1 MLLYIRK
8 ILLDLKDEEY
18 RKFTLKLIPN
28 IEENKVIGVRVPKL
42 REIIKKEL
50 KNIESKEKY
59 LNQLIE
65 FKYFEEYNIYMYI
78 LEKEN
83 DLEKAIY
90 RIKEILPFIDNWATC
105 DISSPKVFKKYPKEI
120 YKFAKEC
127 INSDKPYI
135 KRYGIVLLLSN
146 RLYNYID
153 LVINSEDNDQYY
165 VKMVKAW
172 YLSMA
177 LVYNYEKTIKYF
189 EEKKIDKWVHNKAL
203 QKAIESRQIDINVKE
218 YLKKLKLHH

>member
-8 ILLDLKDEEY
+8 MLLDLKDEEY

-28 IEENKVIGVRVPKL
+28 IEENKVIGVRTPKL

-59 LNQLIE
+59 LNQLSE

-78 LEKEN
+78 LEKEK
-83 DLEKAIY
+83 DLNIAIN

-105 DISSPKVFKKYPKEI
+105 DISSPKVFKKYPKEV
-120 YKFAKEC
+120 YRFAKEC

-189 EEKKIDKWVHNKAL
+189 EEKKIDKWVYNKAL

-218 YLKKLKLHH
+218 YLRKLKLHH

>member
-8 ILLDLKDEEY
+8 MLLDLKDEEY

-28 IEENKVIGVRVPKL
+28 IEENKVIGVRAPKL

-59 LNQLIE
+59 LNQLTE

-78 LEKEN
+78 
-83 DLEKAIY
+83 LEKAIY

-120 YKFAKEC
+120 YRFAKEC

-135 KRYGIVLLLSN
+135 KRYGIGLLLSN
-146 RLYNYID
+146 RLYDYID
-153 LVINSEDNDQYY
+153 LVINSEDNDEYY

-218 YLKKLKLHH
+218 YLRKLKLHH

>member
-8 ILLDLKDEEY
+8 MLLDLKDEEY

-28 IEENKVIGVRVPKL
+28 IEENKVIGVRAPKL

-59 LNQLIE
+59 LNQLTE

-78 LEKEN
+78 LEKEK

-105 DISSPKVFKKYPKEI
+105 DISSPKVFKKYPKEV
-120 YKFAKEC
+120 YRFAKEC

-135 KRYGIVLLLSN
+135 KRYGIGLLLSN
-146 RLYNYID
+146 RLYDYTD
-153 LVINSEDNDQYY
+153 LVINSEDNDEYY

-218 YLKKLKLHH
+218 YLRKLKLHH

>member
-1 MLLYIRK
+1 MLSYIRK
-8 ILLDLKDEEY
+8 MLLDLKDEEY

-28 IEENKVIGVRVPKL
+28 IEENKVIGVRAPKL
-42 REIIKKEL
+42 REIIKNEL
-50 KNIESKEKY
+50 KSIQSKEKY
-59 LNQLIE
+59 LNQLSE

-78 LEKEN
+78 LEKEK

-105 DISSPKVFKKYPKEI
+105 DISSPKVFKKYPKEV
-120 YKFAKEC
+120 YRFAKEC

-135 KRYGIVLLLSN
+135 KRYGIGLLLSN

-153 LVINSEDNDQYY
+153 LVINSEDNDEYY

-189 EEKKIDKWVHNKAL
+189 EDKKIDKWVHNKAL
-203 QKAIESRQIDINVKE
+203 QKAIESRQIDIKVKE
-218 YLKKLKLHH
+218 YLRKLKLHH

>member
-8 ILLDLKDEEY
+8 MLLNLKDEEY

-28 IEENKVIGVRVPKL
+28 IEENKVIGVRAPKL

-78 LEKEN
+78 LEKEK

-105 DISSPKVFKKYPKEI
+105 DISSPKVFKKYPKEV
-120 YKFAKEC
+120 YRFAKEC

-135 KRYGIVLLLSN
+135 KRYGIGLLLSN
-146 RLYNYID
+146 RLYNYTD
-153 LVINSEDNDQYY
+153 LVINSEDNDEYY

-203 QKAIESRQIDINVKE
+203 QKAIESRQININIKE
-218 YLKKLKLHH
+218 YLRKLKLHH

>member
-8 ILLDLKDEEY
+8 ILLELKDEEY

-28 IEENKVIGVRVPKL
+28 IEENKVIGVRAPKL

-59 LNQLIE
+59 LNQLTK

-78 LEKEN
+78 LEKEK
-83 DLEKAIY
+83 DLNIAIN

-105 DISSPKVFKKYPKEI
+105 DISSPKVFKKYPKEV
-120 YKFAKEC
+120 YRFAKEC

-135 KRYGIVLLLSN
+135 KRYGIGLLLSN
-146 RLYNYID
+146 RLYDYTD
-153 LVINSEDNDQYY
+153 LVINSEDNDEYY

>member
-8 ILLDLKDEEY
+8 ILLELKDEKY
-18 RKFTLKLIPN
+18 REFILKLIPN
-28 IEENKVIGVRVPKL
+28 IEENKVIGVRAPKL

-59 LNQLIE
+59 LNQLTE

-78 LEKEN
+78 LEKEK

-105 DISSPKVFKKYPKEI
+105 DISSPKVFKKYPKEV
-120 YKFAKEC
+120 YRFSKEC

-135 KRYGIVLLLSN
+135 KRYGIGLLLSN
-146 RLYNYID
+146 RLYDYTD
-153 LVINSEDNDQYY
+153 LVINSEDNDEYY
-165 VKMVKAW
+165 VKMVKSW

-189 EEKKIDKWVHNKAL
+189 EEKKIDK
-203 QKAIESRQIDINVKE
+203 
-218 YLKKLKLHH
+218 

>member
-8 ILLDLKDEEY
+8 MLLDLKDEEY

-28 IEENKVIGVRVPKL
+28 IEENKVIGVRTPKL

-78 LEKEN
+78 LEKEK

-105 DISSPKVFKKYPKEI
+105 DISSPKVFKKYPKEV
-120 YKFAKEC
+120 YRFAKEC

-135 KRYGIVLLLSN
+135 KRYGIGLLLSN
-146 RLYNYID
+146 RLYDYTD
-153 LVINSEDNDQYY
+153 LVINSEDNDEYY

-218 YLKKLKLHH
+218 YLRKLKLHH

>member
-8 ILLDLKDEEY
+8 ILLELKDEEY
-18 RKFTLKLIPN
+18 RKFTFKLIPN
-28 IEENKVIGVRVPKL
+28 IEENKVIGVRAPKL

-59 LNQLIE
+59 LNQLTE

-105 DISSPKVFKKYPKEI
+105 DISSPKIFKKYPKEV
-120 YKFAKEC
+120 YRFAKEC

-135 KRYGIVLLLSN
+135 KRYGIGLLLSN
-146 RLYNYID
+146 RLYDYTD
-153 LVINSEDNDQYY
+153 LVINSEDNDEYY

-203 QKAIESRQIDINVKE
+203 QKTIESRQIDINVKE
-218 YLKKLKLHH
+218 YLRKLKLHY

>member
-8 ILLDLKDEEY
+8 MLLDLKDEEY

-28 IEENKVIGVRVPKL
+28 IEENKVIGVRAPKL
-42 REIIKKEL
+42 REIVKKEL

-59 LNQLIE
+59 LNQLTE

-78 LEKEN
+78 LEKEK

-105 DISSPKVFKKYPKEI
+105 DISSPKVFKKYPKEV
-120 YKFAKEC
+120 YRFAKEC

-135 KRYGIVLLLSN
+135 KRYGIGLLLSN
-146 RLYNYID
+146 RLYDYTD
-153 LVINSEDNDQYY
+153 LVINSEDNDEYY

>member
-1 MLLYIRK
+1 MLSYIRK
-8 ILLDLKDEEY
+8 MLLDLKDEKY
-18 RKFTLKLIPN
+18 REFTLKLIPN
-28 IEENKVIGVRVPKL
+28 IEENKVIGVRAPKL

-78 LEKEN
+78 LEKEK

-105 DISSPKVFKKYPKEI
+105 DISSPKIFKKYPKEV
-120 YKFAKEC
+120 YRFAKEC

-135 KRYGIVLLLSN
+135 KRYGIGLLLSN
-146 RLYNYID
+146 RLYDYTD
-153 LVINSEDNDQYY
+153 LVINSEDNDEYY

-218 YLKKLKLHH
+218 YLRKLKLHH

>member
-8 ILLDLKDEEY
+8 MLLDLKDEEY

-28 IEENKVIGVRVPKL
+28 IEENKVIGVRAPKL

-90 RIKEILPFIDNWATC
+90 RIKEICF
-105 DISSPKVFKKYPKEI
+105 
-120 YKFAKEC
+120 
-127 INSDKPYI
+127 
-135 KRYGIVLLLSN
+135 RYN
-146 RLYNYID
+146 RGG
-153 LVINSEDNDQYY
+153 
-165 VKMVKAW
+165 
-172 YLSMA
+172 
-177 LVYNYEKTIKYF
+177 
-189 EEKKIDKWVHNKAL
+189 KI
-203 QKAIESRQIDINVKE
+203 
-218 YLKKLKLHH
+218 

>member
-8 ILLDLKDEEY
+8 MLLDLKDEEY

-28 IEENKVIGVRVPKL
+28 IEENKVIGVRAPKL

-105 DISSPKVFKKYPKEI
+105 DISSPKVFKKYPKEV
-120 YKFAKEC
+120 YRFAKEC

-135 KRYGIVLLLSN
+135 KRYGIGLLLSN
-146 RLYNYID
+146 RLYDYTD
-153 LVINSEDNDQYY
+153 LVINSEDNDEYY

>member
-1 MLLYIRK
+1 MLSYIRK
-8 ILLDLKDEEY
+8 MLLDLKDEEY

-28 IEENKVIGVRVPKL
+28 IEENKVIGVRTPKL
-42 REIIKKEL
+42 REIVKKEL

-59 LNQLIE
+59 LNQLSE

-78 LEKEN
+78 LEKEK
-83 DLEKAIY
+83 DLNIAIN
-90 RIKEILPFIDNWATC
+90 RIKDILPFIDNWATC
-105 DISSPKVFKKYPKEI
+105 DISSPKVFKKYPKEV
-120 YKFAKEC
+120 YRFAKEC

-135 KRYGIVLLLSN
+135 KRYGIGLLLSN
-146 RLYNYID
+146 GLYDYTD
-153 LVINSEDNDQYY
+153 LVINSEDNDEYY

-218 YLKKLKLHH
+218 YLRKLKLHH

>member
-18 RKFTLKLIPN
+18 KKFTLKLIPN
-28 IEENKVIGVRVPKL
+28 IEENKVIGVRAPKL

-59 LNQLIE
+59 LNQLTE

-105 DISSPKVFKKYPKEI
+105 DISSPKVFKKYPKEV
-120 YKFAKEC
+120 YRFAKEC

-135 KRYGIVLLLSN
+135 KRYGIGILLSN
-146 RLYNYID
+146 RLYDYTD
-153 LVINSEDNDQYY
+153 LVINSEDNDEYY

>member
-8 ILLDLKDEEY
+8 MLLDLKDEEY

-78 LEKEN
+78 LEKGK

-105 DISSPKVFKKYPKEI
+105 DISSPKVFKKYPKEV
-120 YKFAKEC
+120 YRFAKEC

-135 KRYGIVLLLSN
+135 KRYGIGLLLSN
-146 RLYNYID
+146 RLYDYTD
-153 LVINSEDNDQYY
+153 LVINSEDNDEYY

-189 EEKKIDKWVHNKAL
+189 EEKKKDKWVHNKAL

-218 YLKKLKLHH
+218 YLRKLKLHH

>member
-8 ILLDLKDEEY
+8 MLLDLKDEEY

-28 IEENKVIGVRVPKL
+28 IEENKVIGVRAPKL

-59 LNQLIE
+59 LNQLSE

-78 LEKEN
+78 LEKEK

-105 DISSPKVFKKYPKEI
+105 DISSPKVFKKYPKEV
-120 YKFAKEC
+120 YRFAKEC

-135 KRYGIVLLLSN
+135 KRYGIGLLLSN
-146 RLYNYID
+146 RLYDYTD
-153 LVINSEDNDQYY
+153 LVINSEDNDEYY

-218 YLKKLKLHH
+218 YLRKLKLHH

>member
-8 ILLDLKDEEY
+8 MLLDLKDEEY

-28 IEENKVIGVRVPKL
+28 IEENKVIGVRAPKL
-42 REIIKKEL
+42 REIIKKGL

-105 DISSPKVFKKYPKEI
+105 DISSPKVFKKYPKEV
-120 YKFAKEC
+120 YRFAKEC

-135 KRYGIVLLLSN
+135 KRYGIGLLLSN
-146 RLYNYID
+146 RLYDYTD
-153 LVINSEDNDQYY
+153 LVINSEDNDEYY

-218 YLKKLKLHH
+218 YLRKLKLHH

>member
-8 ILLDLKDEEY
+8 ILLELKDEKY
-18 RKFTLKLIPN
+18 REFTLKLIPN
-28 IEENKVIGVRVPKL
+28 IEENKVIGVRTPKL

-59 LNQLIE
+59 LNQLSE

-78 LEKEN
+78 LEKEK
-83 DLEKAIY
+83 DLNIAIN

-105 DISSPKVFKKYPKEI
+105 DISSPKVFKKYPKEV
-120 YKFAKEC
+120 YRFAKEC

-135 KRYGIVLLLSN
+135 KRYGIGLLLSN
-146 RLYNYID
+146 RLYDYTD
-153 LVINSEDNDQYY
+153 LVINSEDNDEYY

-189 EEKKIDKWVHNKAL
+189 EEKK
-203 QKAIESRQIDINVKE
+203 
-218 YLKKLKLHH
+218 

>member
-8 ILLDLKDEEY
+8 MLLDLKDEEY

-105 DISSPKVFKKYPKEI
+105 DISSPKVFKKYPKEV
-120 YKFAKEC
+120 YRFAKEC

-135 KRYGIVLLLSN
+135 KRYGIGLLLSN
-146 RLYNYID
+146 RLYDYTD
-153 LVINSEDNDQYY
+153 LVINSEDNDEYY

-218 YLKKLKLHH
+218 YLRKLKLHH

>member
-8 ILLDLKDEEY
+8 MLLDLKDEEY

-28 IEENKVIGVRVPKL
+28 IEENKVIGVRTPKL

-59 LNQLIE
+59 LNQLSE

-78 LEKEN
+78 LEKEK

-105 DISSPKVFKKYPKEI
+105 DISSPKVFKKYPKEV
-120 YKFAKEC
+120 YRFAKEC

-135 KRYGIVLLLSN
+135 KRYGIGLLLSN
-146 RLYNYID
+146 RLYDYTD
-153 LVINSEDNDQYY
+153 LVINSEDNDEYY

-218 YLKKLKLHH
+218 YLRKLKLHH

>member
-8 ILLDLKDEEY
+8 MLLDLKDEEY

-28 IEENKVIGVRVPKL
+28 IEENKVIGVRAPKL
-42 REIIKKEL
+42 REIVKKEL

-59 LNQLIE
+59 LNQLTE

-105 DISSPKVFKKYPKEI
+105 DISSPKVFKKYPKEV
-120 YKFAKEC
+120 YRFAKEC

-135 KRYGIVLLLSN
+135 KRYGIGLLLSN
-146 RLYNYID
+146 RLYDYTD
-153 LVINSEDNDQYY
+153 LVINSEDNDEYY

-189 EEKKIDKWVHNKAL
+189 EEKKIDKWVYNKAL

-218 YLKKLKLHH
+218 YLRKLKLHH

>member
-8 ILLDLKDEEY
+8 MLLDLKDEEY

-78 LEKEN
+78 LEKEK
-83 DLEKAIY
+83 DLNIAIN

-105 DISSPKVFKKYPKEI
+105 DISSPKVFKKYPKEV
-120 YKFAKEC
+120 YRFAKEC
-127 INSDKPYI
+127 INSDMPYI
-135 KRYGIVLLLSN
+135 KRYGIGLLLSN
-146 RLYNYID
+146 RLYDYTD
-153 LVINSEDNDQYY
+153 LVINSEDNDEYY

-218 YLKKLKLHH
+218 YLRKLKLHH

>member
-8 ILLDLKDEEY
+8 MLLDLKDEEY

-28 IEENKVIGVRVPKL
+28 IEENKVIGVRAPKL

-59 LNQLIE
+59 LNQLSE

-78 LEKEN
+78 LEKEK

-105 DISSPKVFKKYPKEI
+105 DISAPKVFKKYPKEV
-120 YKFAKEC
+120 YRFAKEC

-135 KRYGIVLLLSN
+135 KRYGIGLLLSN
-146 RLYNYID
+146 RLYDYTD
-153 LVINSEDNDQYY
+153 LVINSEDNDKYY

>member
-8 ILLDLKDEEY
+8 MLLDLKDEEY

-28 IEENKVIGVRVPKL
+28 IEENKVIGVRAPKL

-59 LNQLIE
+59 LNQLTE

-78 LEKEN
+78 LEKEK

-105 DISSPKVFKKYPKEI
+105 DISSPKVFKKYPKEV
-120 YKFAKEC
+120 YRFAKEC

-135 KRYGIVLLLSN
+135 KRYGIGLLLSN
-146 RLYNYID
+146 RLYDYTD
-153 LVINSEDNDQYY
+153 LVINSEDNDEYY

-172 YLSMA
+172 YLSMV

-218 YLKKLKLHH
+218 YLRKLKLHH

>member
-8 ILLDLKDEEY
+8 ILLELKDEKY
-18 RKFTLKLIPN
+18 REFILKLIPN
-28 IEENKVIGVRVPKL
+28 IEENKVIGVRAPKL

-59 LNQLIE
+59 LNQLSE

-78 LEKEN
+78 LEKEK
-83 DLEKAIY
+83 DLNIAIN

-105 DISSPKVFKKYPKEI
+105 DISSPKVFKKYPKEV
-120 YKFAKEC
+120 YRFAKEC

>member
-18 RKFTLKLIPN
+18 RKFILKLIPN
-28 IEENKVIGVRVPKL
+28 IEENKVIGVRTPKL
-42 REIIKKEL
+42 REIVKKEL

-59 LNQLIE
+59 LNQLTE

-78 LEKEN
+78 LEKAK

-105 DISSPKVFKKYPKEI
+105 DISSPKVFKKYPKEV
-120 YKFAKEC
+120 YRFAKEC

-135 KRYGIVLLLSN
+135 KRYGIGLLLSN
-146 RLYNYID
+146 RLYDCTD
-153 LVINSEDNDQYY
+153 LVINSEDNDEYY

-218 YLKKLKLHH
+218 YLRKLKLHH

>member
-8 ILLDLKDEEY
+8 MLLDLKDEEY

-59 LNQLIE
+59 LNQLSE

-78 LEKEN
+78 LEKEK
-83 DLEKAIY
+83 DLNIAIN

-135 KRYGIVLLLSN
+135 KRYGIGLLLSN
-146 RLYNYID
+146 RLYDYTD
-153 LVINSEDNDQYY
+153 LVINSEDNDEYY

-218 YLKKLKLHH
+218 YLRKLKLHH

>member
-8 ILLDLKDEEY
+8 MLLDLKDEEY

-78 LEKEN
+78 LEKEK
-83 DLEKAIY
+83 DLNIAIN

-105 DISSPKVFKKYPKEI
+105 DISSPKVFKKYPKEV
-120 YKFAKEC
+120 YRFAKEC

-135 KRYGIVLLLSN
+135 KRYGIGLLLSN
-146 RLYNYID
+146 RLYDYTD
-153 LVINSEDNDQYY
+153 LVINSEDNDEYY

-189 EEKKIDKWVHNKAL
+189 EEKKIGEWVHNKAL

>member
-8 ILLDLKDEEY
+8 MLLDLKDEEY

-28 IEENKVIGVRVPKL
+28 IEENKVIGVRAPKL

-78 LEKEN
+78 LEKEK
-83 DLEKAIY
+83 DLNIAIN

-105 DISSPKVFKKYPKEI
+105 DISLPKVFKKYPKEV
-120 YKFAKEC
+120 YRFAKEC
-127 INSDKPYI
+127 INSDKPFI
-135 KRYGIVLLLSN
+135 KRYGIGLLLSN
-146 RLYNYID
+146 RLYDYTD
-153 LVINSEDNDQYY
+153 LVINSKDNDEYY

-218 YLKKLKLHH
+218 YLRKLKLHH

>member
-1 MLLYIRK
+1 MLSYIRK
-8 ILLDLKDEEY
+8 MLLDLKDEEY

-28 IEENKVIGVRVPKL
+28 IEENKVIGVRAPKL
-42 REIIKKEL
+42 REIIKNEL

-59 LNQLIE
+59 LNQLSE

-78 LEKEN
+78 LEKEK
-83 DLEKAIY
+83 DLNIAIN
-90 RIKEILPFIDNWATC
+90 RIKDILPFIDNWATC
-105 DISSPKVFKKYPKEI
+105 DISSPKIFKKYPKEV
-120 YKFAKEC
+120 YKFSKEC
-127 INSDKPYI
+127 INSEKPYI
-135 KRYGIVLLLSN
+135 KRYGIGLLLSN
-146 RLYNYID
+146 RLYDYTD
-153 LVINSEDNDQYY
+153 LVINSEDNDEYY

-189 EEKKIDKWVHNKAL
+189 EEEKIDKWVHNKAL

>member
-8 ILLDLKDEEY
+8 MLLDLKDEEY

-28 IEENKVIGVRVPKL
+28 IEENKVIGVRTPKL
-42 REIIKKEL
+42 REIVKKEL

-59 LNQLIE
+59 LNQLTE

-78 LEKEN
+78 LEKEK

-105 DISSPKVFKKYPKEI
+105 DISSPKVFKKYPKEV
-120 YKFAKEC
+120 YRFAKEC

-135 KRYGIVLLLSN
+135 KRYGIGLLLSN
-146 RLYNYID
+146 RLYDYTD
-153 LVINSEDNDQYY
+153 LVINSEDNDEYY

>member
-8 ILLDLKDEEY
+8 MLLDLKDEEY

-28 IEENKVIGVRVPKL
+28 IEENKVIGVRAPKL

-59 LNQLIE
+59 LNQLSE

-78 LEKEN
+78 LEKEK
-83 DLEKAIY
+83 DLNIAIN
-90 RIKEILPFIDNWATC
+90 RIKDILPFIDNWATC
-105 DISSPKVFKKYPKEI
+105 DISSPKVFKKYPKEV
-120 YKFAKEC
+120 YRFAKEC

-135 KRYGIVLLLSN
+135 KRYGIGLLLSN
-146 RLYNYID
+146 RLYDYTD
-153 LVINSEDNDQYY
+153 LVINSEDNDEYY

-203 QKAIESRQIDINVKE
+203 QKAIESRQIDIKVKE
-218 YLKKLKLHH
+218 YLRKLKLHH

>member
-8 ILLDLKDEEY
+8 MLLDLKDEEY

-28 IEENKVIGVRVPKL
+28 IEENKVIGVRAPKL

-135 KRYGIVLLLSN
+135 KRYGIGLLLSN
-146 RLYNYID
+146 RLYDYTD
-153 LVINSEDNDQYY
+153 LVINSEDNDEYY

-203 QKAIESRQIDINVKE
+203 QKGIESRQIDINVKE
-218 YLKKLKLHH
+218 YLRKLKLHH

>member
-8 ILLDLKDEEY
+8 MLLDLKDEEY

-28 IEENKVIGVRVPKL
+28 IEENKVIGVRAPKL

-59 LNQLIE
+59 LNQLSE

-78 LEKEN
+78 LEKEKN
-83 DLEKAIY
+83 LEKAIY

-105 DISSPKVFKKYPKEI
+105 DISSPKIFKKYPKEI
-120 YKFAKEC
+120 YRFAKEC

-135 KRYGIVLLLSN
+135 KRYGIGLLLSN
-146 RLYNYID
+146 RLYDYTD
-153 LVINSEDNDQYY
+153 LVINSEDNDEYY